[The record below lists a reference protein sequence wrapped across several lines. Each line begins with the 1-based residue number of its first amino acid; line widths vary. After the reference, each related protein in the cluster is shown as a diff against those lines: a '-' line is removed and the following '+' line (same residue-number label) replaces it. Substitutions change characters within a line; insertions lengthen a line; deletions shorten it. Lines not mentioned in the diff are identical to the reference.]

1 MMLIDILD
9 LNLLEEKVFLEL
21 KKRTRM
27 NLIHSFGKILKKS
40 RKLNKCNKIRK
51 VKKIFGKFCIVDF

>member
-21 KKRTRM
+21 KKRTHM

-40 RKLNKCNKIRK
+40 RKLSKCNKIRK